1 MATLTSFLDD
11 YSVASVALSRRNLQN
26 LNQFILIIPPNFLAN
41 TIIELQNMEVGL
53 MLLKVNSDISAHD
66 KRHND
71 DAGFSKSDENCKD
84 YPDYLWAESKG
95 EVSILDILHDPDYV
109 KIIRWG
115 KRRQAE
121 FIIPSENILSAS
133 RDLTRAA
140 VVQQIFT
147 NIQNQTDWV

>member
-1 MATLTSFLDD
+1 M
-11 YSVASVALSRRNLQN
+11 
-26 LNQFILIIPPNFLAN
+26 AN

-95 EVSILDILHDPDYV
+95 EVSSLDIIRDPDYV
-109 KIIRWG
+109 KIINLG
-115 KRRQAE
+115 KRQQAE
-121 FIIPSENILSAS
+121 FIIPSENSLSAS
-133 RDLTRAA
+133 RDLISAA
-140 VVQQIFT
+140 VLQQIFT
-147 NIQNQTDWV
+147 NIQNQSDWM